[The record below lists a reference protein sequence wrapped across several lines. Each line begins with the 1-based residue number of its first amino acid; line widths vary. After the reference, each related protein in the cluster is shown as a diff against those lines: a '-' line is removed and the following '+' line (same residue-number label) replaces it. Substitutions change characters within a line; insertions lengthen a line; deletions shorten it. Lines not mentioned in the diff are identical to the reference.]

1 MEVCYTTKG
10 VLCAPKTLKKGKEQ
24 QMNNGQQSDK
34 IPSVQSAKKRSA
46 KKLPMRVKIYRA
58 VYTFFYVASQLV
70 KECALF
76 LYKKI
81 EPAVIDFLSFLY
93 GKWTEWQG
101 ERKRRRQQEQDVAAQ
116 AEEEQ
121 NKETVV
127 FGKTVKKAPSA
138 AEQSKKRGYVEEDFL
153 DFDEEDQKRGRKR
166 KKKGKK
172 EKNKRPS
179 FEEFLRRKEERDAR
193 RSHRGKR
200 FLVGVLVGV
209 LSLQLLS
216 GLFAAGL
223 YLYLG
228 NDIRLSG
235 VDLYFRQGK
244 ELETHS
250 VSARYAYG
258 ENGAPRVNMT
268 ALAAWL
274 EIETVSDRK
283 MIYYTLHDGS
293 RMVLMQNS
301 RNAVING
308 AQITLSEKV
317 IVSGGQVYA
326 PLELLSDYTDG
337 LCINYSE
344 KEDRLT
350 FRRYIDPEL
359 HTERNPVYKEL
370 TLTVCAIESAPLPQ
384 VNEPIP
390 SRDPN

>member
-1 MEVCYTTKG
+1 M
-10 VLCAPKTLKKGKEQ
+10 
-24 QMNNGQQSDK
+24 
-34 IPSVQSAKKRSA
+34 
-46 KKLPMRVKIYRA
+46 
-58 VYTFFYVASQLV
+58 
-70 KECALF
+70 
-76 LYKKI
+76 
-81 EPAVIDFLSFLY
+81 
-93 GKWTEWQG
+93 
-101 ERKRRRQQEQDVAAQ
+101 
-116 AEEEQ
+116 
-121 NKETVV
+121 
-127 FGKTVKKAPSA
+127 
-138 AEQSKKRGYVEEDFL
+138 
-153 DFDEEDQKRGRKR
+153 
-166 KKKGKK
+166 
-172 EKNKRPS
+172 
-179 FEEFLRRKEERDAR
+179 
-193 RSHRGKR
+193 
-200 FLVGVLVGV
+200 
-209 LSLQLLS
+209 
-216 GLFAAGL
+216 
-223 YLYLG
+223 
-228 NDIRLSG
+228 
-235 VDLYFRQGK
+235 
-244 ELETHS
+244 
-250 VSARYAYG
+250 
-258 ENGAPRVNMT
+258 NMT

-390 SRDPN
+390 SREPN